1 MTGIVHYCTL
11 FDSRYAARG
20 VVMLDSLTKF
30 ASPGFEVTILAM
42 DDDVPALLAR
52 VGKANWRVMRITDL
66 DDLDFNALKATRP
79 HREFCWTAAPVLC
92 NSLLRA
98 AADGDVVAY
107 LDADLMFYDDP
118 ALLLDEMGV
127 DGSILIHEHR
137 YSPDRVQWA
146 ATSGRFNV
154 GFVAFRAGS
163 EARRCAQRWR
173 DQVIAVCVLDPD
185 KGLCGDQ
192 GYLNEWPELYSSLRI
207 MRHIGGGVA
216 PWNLDCYMH
225 GGTPQRPTVDG
236 QSLVFFHYHAFKM
249 ADVAFLGP
257 VVAQPARGY
266 AFSRGSNRLFF
277 SKYAKALR
285 VATRRVR
292 GAGFEAASDETLP
305 LEDAIR
311 AVASGRYILAL

>member
-1 MTGIVHYCTL
+1 VTGIVHYCTL
-11 FDSRYAARG
+11 FDSRYAARAL
-20 VVMLDSLTKF
+20 VMLDSL
-30 ASPGFEVTILAM
+30 ARHARPGFEVTILAM
-42 DDDVPALLAR
+42 DDDVPTLLAR

-66 DDLDFNALKATRP
+66 DDPDFIAVKVTRP

-98 AADGDVVAY
+98 AAEGDVVTY

-118 ALLLDEMGV
+118 ALLLDELGV

-137 YSPDRVQWA
+137 YSPDRVQWV

-154 GFVAFRAGS
+154 GFVSFRAGL

-185 KGLCGDQ
+185 NGLCGDQ
-192 GYLNEWPELYSSLRI
+192 GYLNEWPELYPGLRI
-207 MRHIGGGVA
+207 MRHIGGGTA
-216 PWNLDCYMH
+216 PWNLDSYQH
-225 GGTPQRPTVDG
+225 GGTPQRPTIDG
-236 QSLVFFHYHAFKM
+236 QPLVFFHYHAFKM
-249 ADVAFLGP
+249 ADLALLGP

-266 AFSRGSNRLFF
+266 AFSRRSNRLFF
-277 SKYAKALR
+277 SRYAKALR
-285 VATRRVR
+285 VATRLVR
-292 GAGFEAASDETLP
+292 RTGFEASSDEILP
-305 LEDAIR
+305 WKDAAR